1 LNLSPWPQEETPVI
15 RTWSRSLPRA
25 LPVALLAAST
35 LSAQEPTPA
44 PARRISLDQAL
55 RSHDAAN
62 PELRLAREELAAAAA
77 RELAS
82 GRFTNPGLSF
92 SREQLAGDGATYHE
106 TVVALGQTLEIGGQR
121 GARRRV
127 AGEGV
132 HAAEARLEAE
142 RLRLAFQVHRAYV
155 AAAVAEADLAVVG
168 EATEVFRQVEASGQ
182 ARFVEGDISRF
193 DRNRL
198 QIERARYETLLAR
211 ASLDLDEAARELTL
225 LVAPDSLGGTAL
237 LLPAEPL
244 AGIASVQRTLEL
256 DAALAAAAE
265 RADVRAAAA
274 EVEAARASLSLAQR
288 ERVPD
293 LTLSGGYKHQADG
306 FHGAVIGLSLPLPLW
321 NRNQG
326 AIAEAQAALAAAVA
340 REELVRRRAEG
351 EIRRAWDV
359 LRSLQERT
367 RTLAESLLPDSAG
380 LLETARVSYAE
391 GEMSLVELLDA
402 ADAYRSAR
410 ETVNDLLA
418 SYLIAT
424 YDLERATGRLQ
435 NLQPLAAPPALE
447 R

>member
-1 LNLSPWPQEETPVI
+1 MI
-15 RTWSRSLPRA
+15 RTWSRFLLRA
-25 LPVALLAAST
+25 LPVALLVAASN
-35 LSAQEPTPA
+35 LSAQEPAPE
-44 PARRISLDQAL
+44 PARRIFLDEAL
-55 RSHDAAN
+55 RSHDATN
-62 PELRLAREELAAAAA
+62 PELRLAREEVAAAEA
-77 RELAS
+77 RELAA
-82 GRFTNPGLSF
+82 GMLTNPGLGF
-92 SREQLAGDGATYHE
+92 SREQLSADGATHHE
-106 TVVALGQTLEIGGQR
+106 TVVTLGQTLEIGGQR

-132 HAAEARLEAE
+132 RAAEARLEAE
-142 RLRLAFQVHRAYV
+142 RLRLAFQVHRAYIT
-155 AAAVAEADLAVVG
+155 AAVAEANLAALG
-168 EATEVFRQVEASGQ
+168 EATEVVRQVEASGQ

-198 QIERARYETLLAR
+198 QIERARYETLFAR

-225 LVAPDSLGGTAL
+225 LVAPDSLGGAAL

-244 AGIASVQRTLEL
+244 SGIASVERSLEL

-274 EVEAARASLSLAQR
+274 EVEAARASFSLAQR

-306 FHGAVIGLSLPLPLW
+306 FRGAVIGLSLPLPLW

-326 AIAEAQAALAAAVA
+326 DIAEAQATLDAAVA
-340 REELVRRRAEG
+340 REELVRRRAES

-367 RTLAESLLPDSAG
+367 RALGETLLPESAG
-380 LLETARVSYAE
+380 LLEIARVSYAE

-410 ETVNDLLA
+410 ETVNELLA
-418 SYLIAT
+418 DFLIAT

-435 NLQPLAAPPALE
+435 NLQPLAATA